1 MLLTSCRLQ
10 PALLLAIVI
19 LSTVSFLLGNGLVQA
34 QGTTSFLATAD
45 QGVYVC
51 DLDAGTATK
60 KVSFFGDFLF
70 QLSSTTCLVTFDMN
84 VAGGGG
90 VYLCDLNAGTATKK
104 VPLDGASGIVSLTS
118 SSCLVT
124 SDTDQST
131 GSGGGVYLCDLNAGT
146 ATKKVPLDWASG
158 IVSLTSSSCLVTSDT
173 DAADGGG
180 VYLCDLNAGTATKK
194 VSLDNAD
201 NVVQLSST
209 TCLATSDIELGSG
222 GGVYLCDLNA
232 GTATKKVPLYY
243 ASGLA
248 LESPVV
254 GGVLVPVNE
263 LELLGPYLSL
273 AGLAMAASAVVVV
286 KRRSRR

>member
-104 VPLDGASGIVSLTS
+104 VPLDG
-118 SSCLVT
+118 
-124 SDTDQST
+124 
-131 GSGGGVYLCDLNAGT
+131 
-146 ATKKVPLDWASG
+146 ASG